1 MMEKSLW
8 GQPVPVQTVS
18 TLASAVEFID
28 KRKLAFDAG
37 KSGLMYVPEVLLG
50 QLGAEEYSPY
60 KQMEL
65 LLEFENGWLQY
76 LLSHP
81 DEVSFFE
88 DLSEELIVL
97 YKRLVPELIIN
108 PYLVKN
114 DDVNEGCKTLVEAAK
129 LAGCSVLELYTK
141 AQVYRLTTMQVPL
154 CL

>member
-1 MMEKSLW
+1 MMEKTLW
-8 GQPVPVQTVS
+8 GQPVPVQSVS

-50 QLGAEEYSPY
+50 MLGAEEYSPS

-76 LLSHP
+76 LFSHP
-81 DEVSFFE
+81 NEGCFFE

-97 YKRLVPELIIN
+97 YKRLVPELIISH
-108 PYLVKN
+108 YLVKN
-114 DDVNEGCKTLVEAAK
+114 DDINEGCKTLVEAAK